1 MKKIIII
8 LLSFLTINV
17 WAQKE
22 TVNILTSAECV
33 GNCCKE
39 RIEEEMQFTKGV
51 TAVELNIES
60 RILTVTF
67 KTKKTD
73 IDKIRTVVSKLGYN
87 ADDLKAVKEAHD
99 KLPKCCQNPDF
110 VKLKNE

>member
-110 VKLKNE
+110 VKPKNE